1 MPLYDYRCESCGK
14 EFTAALTLAEHEQK
28 AVTCPGCDSKKVE
41 QLISTFVAQTASK
54 T

>member
-14 EFTAALTLAEHEQK
+14 EFTAALTLAEHKQG
-28 AVTCPGCDSKKVE
+28 AVLCPGCGSKKVK
-41 QLISTFVAQTASK
+41 QLISPFVAQTASK